1 MSGPPG
7 GGNGLPAPRSS
18 SNGSQGVGLPMPP
31 QHQANG
37 AQLAGAGSGSGP
49 NGNMSQQDLNSIV
62 SDQFLGTT
70 YPLLPLLLFR
80 LRFNPA
86 LLNLLHTYLYGI
98 MRSHLQLSYCAVML
112 SFLLQGQLQID
123 RGVLKYFF

>member
-7 GGNGLPAPRSS
+7 GGNGPPAPRSS
-18 SNGSQGVGLPMPP
+18 SNGPQNVGLPMPP

-62 SDQFLGTT
+62 SDEFLGLI
-70 YPLLPLLLFR
+70 YCHCCCLYQDFH
-80 LRFNPA
+80 
-86 LLNLLHTYLYGI
+86 LNLLHIFHYGTVRSAFTYLVV
-98 MRSHLQLSYCAVML
+98 RLCDLASVSC
-112 SFLLQGQLQID
+112 S
-123 RGVLKYFF
+123 